1 MSGHME
7 RTRNMTRARLLRTGL
22 PVALVASFALPLAGA
37 TQAGARIAPAQA
49 APSKAA
55 PTVAAAALA
64 LALPRAGGAA
74 VGIDLCATT
83 GTTMLPGVTSPVPV
97 LGYVLGDCTLTN
109 TVSTPGGPAIVVDEG
124 DVVTVTLHNNLTEAT
139 GLLFPGQT
147 LVPDRVG
154 VAGGGMKIY
163 SFTAKTGT
171 SLYEAALLPG
181 AQHQSAMGL
190 VGALVVKSATVG
202 QAYAQAT
209 SAYDEEAAVVVSELD
224 PALNSSANPAAF
236 DMRTFKPTFGLING
250 KASPSTDPIPAVA
263 GHKLLLRMVNGG
275 SQPHSLGLLG
285 LRQTVIANDGSELRY
300 SHNVVADT
308 VGPGQSADALISI
321 PAGAPAG
328 SKFAFYDASAG
339 LHNAGANGT
348 GGMLTFIATAAGT
361 ANTAPVTTNVSVS
374 PNPALTTTA
383 SVTLTGTIT
392 PTPDAAEYFI
402 DTLGANGTGC
412 PVTPAS
418 AVSAVIT
425 TIGGTSPCGLA
436 TLTAGNH
443 SIYLHGLIGTDWG
456 TAVST
461 ALTVTPADT
470 QAPITSGL
478 SVTPALTNGADPV
491 INATGDDSTTGGSR
505 IQAIEYFI
513 GTSNPMLNGSGAALA
528 ITPPIDATVSAGA
541 TIPFTLLSAGVNVIS
556 VHSQDSAGN
565 WGLFATINVTTD
577 TVGPVTSLASA
588 SPNPT
593 NGVIGVNSSTP
604 AVRVSASASDA
615 LTNTVAAEGFI
626 DTVGAPGSGFVFF
639 PTDGLFSSLSESVY
653 YDIQLTA
660 VQGLSNGIHTIYVRS
675 KDAAGNWGATIST
688 ALVVDKVAP
697 TTNAIAAT
705 PNPTNVSG
713 GTNTSFL
720 LTANATDA
728 GAGGGSPIT
737 AAEWYQNPAPAAGSG
752 TPMTATD
759 GTFSSSVEPIR
770 ATIDFVALGWAAG
783 NHTIFVRSR
792 DAAGSWSNSVS
803 VTVNVV
809 YPNIFTNGFDSGT
822 LASRWGWSALG
833 GTTARLAVTNGQAQG
848 GSARRLDVTVAGGGA
863 ATSGFVQDNSPNAEA
878 SYHGRF
884 YINPLSLV
892 TGTGATPQAITL
904 FKGMSGD
911 GTGNTVFSVEYRR
924 STVTGAAN
932 NRAQVRLNVTRSG
945 GTTSTNWFNIADNT
959 YTSVEVA
966 WASGASATSSLSTGG
981 TVRQNLTGLNTSA
994 NTLGSVQLGLQG
1006 TLANISGTI
1015 RIDSFVST
1023 KTTVIGN

>member
-22 PVALVASFALPLAGA
+22 PVALVASIALPLAGA
-37 TQAGARIAPAQA
+37 TQAGARVAPAQA

-55 PTVAAAALA
+55 PIVAAAAPA
-64 LALPRAGGAA
+64 LALPRAGVP
-74 VGIDLCATT
+74 VGIDLCATA
-83 GTTMLPGVTSPVPV
+83 GTTTLPGAVTVPV
-97 LGYVLGDCTLTN
+97 LGYVLGDCTITN
-109 TVSTPGGPAIVVDEG
+109 SVGAPGGPTIVANEG
-124 DVVTVTLHNNLTEAT
+124 DMVTVTLHNNLTEAT
-139 GLLFPGQT
+139 GLLFQGQT
-147 LVPDRVG
+147 MVPDRVG
-154 VAGGGMKIY
+154 VAAGGMKTY
-163 SFTAKTGT
+163 TFTAKTGT
-171 SLYEAALLPG
+171 SIFEAALLPG
-181 AQHQSAMGL
+181 AQYQSAMGL
-190 VGALVVKSATVG
+190 VGALVVKSATAG
-202 QAYAQAT
+202 QAYAQTT
-209 SAYDEEAAVVVSELD
+209 SAYDEEAVVVVSELD
-224 PALNSSANPAAF
+224 PALNSSANPALF

-300 SHNVVADT
+300 SHSVVADT
-308 VGPGQSADALISI
+308 VGPGQSADAVVSI

-328 SKFAFYDASAG
+328 SKFAFYDASAS
-339 LHNAGANGT
+339 LHNAGATGT
-348 GGMLTFIATAAGT
+348 GGMLTFITTGAGA

-374 PNPALTTTA
+374 PNPVLTTTG

-392 PTPDAAEYFI
+392 PAPEAAEYFI
-402 DTLGANGTGC
+402 DTLGVSGTGC
-412 PVTPAS
+412 AVTPAT
-418 AVSAVIT
+418 AVSVVIT

-436 TLTAGNH
+436 SLAAGNH
-443 SIYLHGLIGTDWG
+443 SIYLHGKIGTDWG

-470 QAPITSGL
+470 QAPVTSGL
-478 SVTPALTNGADPV
+478 VVTPAQTNGADPV
-491 INATGDDSTTGGSR
+491 INATGDDSTAGGSS
-505 IQAIEYFI
+505 INAIEYFI
-513 GTSNPMLNGSGAALA
+513 GATAADGSGAALA

-541 TIPFTLLSAGVNVIS
+541 TIPFNLLAPGVNVIS

-565 WGLFATINVTTD
+565 WGAFATINVTKD

-588 SPNPT
+588 SPSIS

-615 LTNTVAAEGFI
+615 MTNTVAAEGFI

-639 PTDGLFSSLSESVY
+639 PTDGLFNSFSESVY

-660 VQGLSNGIHTIYVRS
+660 VQGLSNGNHTIYVRS
-675 KDAAGNWGATIST
+675 KDAAGNWGATTST
-688 ALVVDKVAP
+688 TLVVDKVAP
-697 TTNAIAAT
+697 TTNAIVAAS
-705 PNPTNVSG
+705 NPTNVSG

-720 LTANATDA
+720 LSANATDI
-728 GAGGGSPIT
+728 GAGIA

-752 TPMTATD
+752 TPMVATD
-759 GTFSSSVEPIR
+759 GTFNSSVEPIR
-770 ATIDFVALGWAAG
+770 ATIDFVALGWTAG

-792 DAAGSWSNSVS
+792 DAAGSWSTPVS

-809 YPNIFTNGFDSGT
+809 YPNIFTNGFDAGT
-822 LASRWGWSALG
+822 LATRWGWSALG
-833 GTTARLAVTNGQAQG
+833 GNTARLVVNNGAAQG
-848 GSARRLDVTVAGGGA
+848 GSARRLDVNVAGGAA
-863 ATSGFVQDNSPNAEA
+863 ATSGYVQDNSPTAEA

-884 YINPLSLV
+884 YINPQSLI
-892 TGTGATPQAITL
+892 TGGGANPQPITL
-904 FKGMSGD
+904 FKGLAGD
-911 GTGNTVFSVEYRR
+911 GTGNTVFVVEYRR

-932 NRAQVRLNVTRSG
+932 NRAQVRLNVTRNG
-945 GTTSTNWFNIADNT
+945 GTTSTNWFNLADNA
-959 YTSVEVA
+959 YTSLEVA
-966 WASGASATSSLSTGG
+966 WASGLSATSSLSTGG
-981 TVRQNLTGLNTSA
+981 TVRQNLTGLDTSA

-1006 TLANISGTI
+1006 TLAGIGGTI

>member
-55 PTVAAAALA
+55 PTVAAAAPA
-64 LALPRAGGAA
+64 LALPQVGVP

-83 GTTMLPGVTSPVPV
+83 GTTTLPGAVTVPV
-97 LGYVLGDCTLTN
+97 LGYVLGDCTIN
-109 TVSTPGGPAIVVDEG
+109 TVGAPGGPAIVVNEG
-124 DVVTVTLHNNLTEAT
+124 DMVSVTLHNNLTEAT
-139 GLLFPGQT
+139 GLLFQGQT
-147 LVPDRVG
+147 MVPDRVG
-154 VAGGGMKIY
+154 VAAGGMKTY
-163 SFTAKTGT
+163 TFTAKTGT
-171 SLYEAALLPG
+171 SIYEAALLPG
-181 AQHQSAMGL
+181 AQYQSAMGL
-190 VGALVVKSATVG
+190 VGALVVKSATAG
-202 QAYAQAT
+202 QAYAQPT
-209 SAYDEEAAVVVSELD
+209 SAYDEEATVVVSELD
-224 PALNSSANPAAF
+224 PVLNNSANPAAF
-236 DMRTFKPTFGLING
+236 DMRTFNPTFGLING
-250 KASPSTDPIPAVA
+250 KASPNTDPIPAVA

-308 VGPGQSADALISI
+308 VGPGQSADALVSI
-321 PAGAPAG
+321 PAAAPAG
-328 SKFAFYDASAG
+328 SKFAFYDASAS
-339 LHNAGANGT
+339 LHNAGASGS
-348 GGMLTFIATAAGT
+348 GGMLTFITTAAGT
-361 ANTAPVTTNVSVS
+361 ANTAPVTTNVSVT
-374 PNPALTTTA
+374 PNPALTTTTA
-383 SVTLTGTIT
+383 VTLTGTIT
-392 PTPDAAEYFI
+392 PLPDAVEYFI

-412 PVTPAS
+412 AVAPTS
-418 AVSAVIT
+418 AVSAVIP
-425 TIGGTSPCGLA
+425 TIGGTSPCGLG
-436 TLTAGNH
+436 TLSAGNH
-443 SIYLHGLIGTDWG
+443 SIYLHGQVGTDWG

-478 SVTPALTNGADPV
+478 VVTPAMTNGTAPI
-491 INATGDDSTTGGSR
+491 INATGDDSTTGGSS

-513 GTSNPMLNGSGAALA
+513 GATGPDGSGAPLA

-541 TIPFTLLSAGVNVIS
+541 AIPFASLSPGVNVIS
-556 VHSQDSAGN
+556 VHSQDSVGN
-565 WGLFATINVTTD
+565 WGLFATINVTRD
-577 TVGPVTSLASA
+577 TAGPDTSSAGA
-588 SPNPT
+588 SPSIS

-615 LTNTVAAEGFI
+615 MTNTVAAEGFI
-626 DTVGAPGSGFVFF
+626 DTVGTEGSGFVFF
-639 PTDGLFSSLSESVY
+639 PTDGLFNSLSESVY

-660 VQGLSNGIHTIYVRS
+660 VQGLSNGNHTVYVRS
-675 KDAAGNWGATIST
+675 KDAAGNWGATTST
-688 ALVVDKVAP
+688 TLVVDKVAP
-697 TTNAIAAT
+697 TTNAIVAA

-728 GAGGGSPIT
+728 GAGGGSAIT

-809 YPNIFTNGFDSGT
+809 LPNIFTNGFDSGT
-822 LASRWGWSALG
+822 LATRWGWSALG
-833 GTTARLAVTNGQAQG
+833 GNTARLTNPNGGAQG
-848 GSARRLDVTVAGGGA
+848 GSARRLDVNVAGGAA
-863 ATSGFVQDNSPNAEA
+863 ATSGFVQDNSPTAEA

-884 YINPLSLV
+884 YINPQSLI
-892 TGTGATPQAITL
+892 TGTGANPTAITL
-904 FKGMSGD
+904 FKALAGD
-911 GTGNTVFSVEYRR
+911 GIGNTVFSVEYRR

-932 NRAQVRLNVTRSG
+932 NRAQVRLNVTRNG
-945 GTTSTNWFNIADNT
+945 GTTSTNWFNLADNA

-966 WASGASATSSLSTGG
+966 WASGTSVTSSLSTGG
-981 TVRQNLTGLNTSA
+981 TVRQNLTALDTSA

-1006 TLANISGTI
+1006 TLTNISGTM

>member
-22 PVALVASFALPLAGA
+22 PVALVASIALPLAGA

-55 PTVAAAALA
+55 STAAATAPRF
-64 LALPRAGGAA
+64 ALPRAGGP
-74 VGIDLCATT
+74 VSIDLCATA
-83 GTTMLPGVTSPVPV
+83 GTTTLPGAVTVPV
-97 LGYVLGDCTLTN
+97 WGYVLGDCTTIN
-109 TVSTPGGPAIVVDEG
+109 TVSAPGGPAIVVGEG
-124 DVVTVTLHNNLTEAT
+124 DAVTLTLHNNLTEAT
-139 GLLFPGQT
+139 GLLFQGQT
-147 LVPDRVG
+147 MVPDRGG
-154 VAGGGMKIY
+154 VAAGGMKTY
-163 SFTAKTGT
+163 TFTAKTGT
-171 SLYEAALLPG
+171 SIYEAALLPG

-202 QAYAQAT
+202 QAYAQLT

-224 PALNSSANPAAF
+224 PALNTSANPAAF
-236 DMRTFKPTFGLING
+236 DMRTFNPTFGLING
-250 KASPSTDPIPAVA
+250 KAGPSTDPIPAVA

-308 VGPGQSADALISI
+308 VGPGQSADALII
-321 PAGAPAG
+321 LPASAPAG
-328 SKFAFYDASAG
+328 SKFAFYDASG
-339 LHNAGANGT
+339 TLHNAGASGS
-348 GGMLTFIATAAGT
+348 GGMLTFITTGAGVP
-361 ANTAPVTTNVSVS
+361 NTAPVTTNVSVS

-392 PTPDAAEYFI
+392 PAPEAAEYFI

-412 PVTPAS
+412 AVTPAS

-436 TLTAGNH
+436 TLSAGNH
-443 SIYLHGLIGTDWG
+443 SIYLHGKIGTDWG

-478 SVTPALTNGADPV
+478 VVTPAQTNGAAPI
-491 INATGDDSTTGGSR
+491 INATGDDSTTGGSS

-513 GTSNPMLNGSGAALA
+513 GAAGPDGSGAALT

-541 TIPFTLLSAGVNVIS
+541 AIPFAALSPGVNVIS

-565 WGLFATINVTTD
+565 WGLFATINVTKD
-577 TVGPVTSLASA
+577 TVGPVTSAASA
-588 SPNPT
+588 SPSLS
-593 NGVIGVNSSTP
+593 NGAIGVNSSTP

-615 LTNTVAAEGFI
+615 LTNTVAAEGFV

-639 PTDGLFSSLSESVY
+639 PTDGLFNSPSESVY

-660 VQGLSNGIHTIYVRS
+660 VQGLSNGNHTIYVRS
-675 KDAAGNWGATIST
+675 KDAAGNWGAAIST
-688 ALVVDKVAP
+688 VLIVDKAAP
-697 TTNAIAAT
+697 TTNAIAAA

-720 LTANATDA
+720 LTANGTDA
-728 GAGGGSPIT
+728 ASGNNVIA

-752 TPMTATD
+752 TPMTASD
-759 GTFSSSVEPIR
+759 GTFNSAVEPIK
-770 ATIDFVALGWAAG
+770 ATIDFVALGWTAG

-792 DAAGSWSNSVS
+792 DAAGSWSNPVS
-803 VTVNVV
+803 VVVNVV
-809 YPNIFTNGFDSGT
+809 YPNIFTNGFDAGT
-822 LASRWGWSALG
+822 LAATWSAVG
-833 GTTARLAVTNGQAQG
+833 GNAARLSTPTGSAQG
-848 GSARRLDVTVAGGGA
+848 GSARRLDVAVSAG
-863 ATSGFVQDNSPNAEA
+863 TSGFVQDNSPNAET

-884 YINPLSLV
+884 YINPQSLV
-892 TGTGATPQAITL
+892 TGTGANPTAIDL
-904 FKGMSGD
+904 FKGLSGD
-911 GTGNTVFSVEYRR
+911 GIGNTVFTVQYRR
-924 STVTGAAN
+924 STTTGANN
-932 NRAQVRLNVTRSG
+932 NRAQVRLNVTRTG
-945 GTTSTNWFNIADNT
+945 GSTSTNWFNISDAT

-966 WASGASATSSLSTGG
+966 WASGASVTSSLSTGG
-981 TVRQNLTGLNTSA
+981 TVRQNLTALDTSA

-1006 TLANISGTI
+1006 TLAGISGTV